1 MGTEHL
7 SPRERE
13 IMDVLL
19 VSGEATAGEVQTKL
33 KDPLANATVR
43 TILRILEEKGE
54 VKHRLDGRRFVY
66 RPARSRQQ
74 LSRSAVKRM
83 VDVFFKGSVTDTVH
97 GLLQWSDTK
106 LTDAEWEELAAMVE
120 KGRHRKQRRKRS

>member
-19 VSGEATAGEVQTKL
+19 VSGEATAGDVQSKL

-54 VKHRLDGRRFVY
+54 VRHRLDGRRFVY
-66 RPARSRQQ
+66 QPARSRQH
-74 LSRSAVKRM
+74 LTRSAVKRM
-83 VDVFFKGSVTDTVH
+83 VDVFFQGSVTDTVH
-97 GLLQWSDTK
+97 GLLQCHDSK
-106 LTDAEWEELAAMVE
+106 LTDEEWEELAALVE
-120 KGRHRKQRRKRS
+120 AGRRRKHRRKRS